1 MSDNIS
7 RIISPEYAGPAFYAS
22 PSASSLPIP
31 EFSKRSSTALG
42 VSTQLSL
49 GARKSPLDAITHI
62 EQASSDSDQSSKSS
76 TRSKSVSFTSDTKSN
91 DGKRA
96 ISATKEQDKSI
107 DMVRGNSSSCSI
119 SSCLTHHIQKSKT
132 ALAASAQRSAA
143 FEKLAKRVG
152 EDNEAQAK
160 RETAQHQAS
169 EILELRQRQQVIID
183 RIMRRSAKVTIRYT
197 PQEIIDIRNQKPT
210 IPANVQRQAQ
220 EMQQMWMNQQIQ
232 TISQQAAEHLVM
244 LERSTNHLLQLATT
258 RLEQNLAKQQE
269 ILQQRLDEIN
279 EEIKREEGNLADD
292 ELGLTSSS
300 DDETTLIDTVIDR
313 DEYQYQEVILPSN
326 HRLAANSLETIFE
339 ESEET
344 AVEDSNEAD
353 QKAPE
358 TEKTEKAEEEAENF
372 DEFEELEDEGYYSIE
387 EMVEEQEDEAY
398 FSMEE

>member
-119 SSCLTHHIQKSKT
+119 SSCLTHHTQKFKT

-183 RIMRRSAKVTIRYT
+183 RIMRRSAKVTFRYT

-220 EMQQMWMNQQIQ
+220 EMQQMWMNQQIR

-244 LERSTNHLLQLATT
+244 LERSTNHLLQPATT

-300 DDETTLIDTVIDR
+300 DETTLIDTVIDR

-358 TEKTEKAEEEAENF
+358 IEQTGKAEEEAEDF

>member
-1 MSDNIS
+1 MSDNIG

-42 VSTQLSL
+42 V
-49 GARKSPLDAITHI
+49 
-62 EQASSDSDQSSKSS
+62 SSDSDQSSKSS

-107 DMVRGNSSSCSI
+107 DM
-119 SSCLTHHIQKSKT
+119 KSKT

-220 EMQQMWMNQQIQ
+220 EMQQMWMDQQVQ
-232 TISQQAAEHLVM
+232 TISRQAAEHLVM
-244 LERSTNHLLQLATT
+244 LERSTNHLLQLATK

-300 DDETTLIDTVIDR
+300 DDETTLIDSVIDR
-313 DEYQYQEVILPSN
+313 DEYQYQEVIVPSN
-326 HRLAANSLETIFE
+326 RRLAANSPETIFE

-344 AVEDSNEAD
+344 AVEDSTDAD

-358 TEKTEKAEEEAENF
+358 IEQTGKAEE
-372 DEFEELEDEGYYSIE
+372 
-387 EMVEEQEDEAY
+387 
-398 FSMEE
+398 